1 VPFPRGTARTTGG
14 SAIQVDDRV
23 AVKYTDYYATLGV
36 EREASAAEIRK
47 AYRRLAR
54 RYHPDISSED
64 DAEATF
70 KEVNEAYQVLSDPEQ
85 KEAYDQLGRHQS
97 GEDFRPSGDWGGQV
111 WQEGGLEDFDLADL
125 LERLGQR
132 AAGSQAAGRQASGRQ
147 AGGRRRAGAPF
158 AMRGQDYEATTT
170 ISLEDAARGIE
181 VSLDLSVPEPTA
193 DGGVKKVPRTT
204 RVRVPRGVVDG
215 ERLRVAGR
223 GGPGYGDG
231 PPGDLYLDI
240 HLQSH
245 PLFRAVGHDLYLE
258 VPITPWEAV
267 LGAEIELP
275 TLDGRVK
282 VSVKPG
288 AKAGQKLRLAGK
300 GLPRR
305 GEGAGDLYGVLQLVT
320 PTVTTEKERE
330 LYRELA
336 AASSFDPRAT
346 FTPVHTHA

>member
-1 VPFPRGTARTTGG
+1 MAKTTSG
-14 SAIQVDDRV
+14 SASQVDDRV

-36 EREASAAEIRK
+36 ERDSSAEDIRK

-64 DAEATF
+64 DAEAKF

-85 KEAYDQLGRHQS
+85 KEAYDQLGRHRS
-97 GEDFRPSGDWGGQV
+97 GEEFRPSGDWGGQV
-111 WQEGGLEDFDLADL
+111 WQEGGLEDIDLADL

-132 AAGSQAAGRQASGRQ
+132 AAGSPASGPR

-158 AMRGQDYEATTT
+158 AMRGQDYQATAT
-170 ISLEDAARGIE
+170 ISLEDAARGLE
-181 VSLDLSVPEPTA
+181 LSLDLSVPETTA
-193 DGGVKKVPRTT
+193 DGGVRTVSRAT
-204 RVRVPRGVVDG
+204 KVRVPRGVVDG

-223 GGPGYGDG
+223 GGPGYGEG
-231 PPGDLYLDI
+231 PAGDLYIDI
-240 HLQSH
+240 HLQQH

-275 TLDGRVK
+275 TLDGRVR
-282 VSVKPG
+282 VAVKPG
-288 AKAGQKLRLAGK
+288 AKGGQKLRLAGK

-320 PTVTTEKERE
+320 PTVISDKERE

-336 AASSFDPRAT
+336 AASSFDPRAP
-346 FTPVHTHA
+346 FTPLPTHA

>member
-1 VPFPRGTARTTGG
+1 M
-14 SAIQVDDRV
+14 
-23 AVKYTDYYATLGV
+23 KYTDYYAILGV
-36 EREASAAEIRK
+36 ERDASAEDIRK

-64 DAEATF
+64 DAEAKF

-85 KEAYDQLGRHQS
+85 KQAYDQLGRHRS
-97 GEDFRPSGDWGGQV
+97 GEEFRPSEDWGGQV
-111 WQEGGLEDFDLADL
+111 WQEGGFEDFDLADL

-132 AAGSQAAGRQASGRQ
+132 AAGSQAAGR
-147 AGGRRRAGAPF
+147 RRAGAPF
-158 AMRGQDYEATTT
+158 AMRGQDYEATAT
-170 ISLEDAARGIE
+170 ISLEDASRGVE

-193 DGGVKKVPRTT
+193 EGGVRRVPRTT

-240 HLQSH
+240 HLQTH

-282 VSVKPG
+282 VAVKPG

-320 PTVTTEKERE
+320 PPAISEKERE

-336 AASSFDPRAT
+336 ASSSFDPRAT
-346 FTPVHTHA
+346 LTPVQTHV